1 MGTEPA
7 PKRKLLNYIDDRF
20 TNNKELSKDRE
31 GEMRSK
37 ELKMIEKYSK
47 KLAKEIESNDEL
59 KVMNNIIHRTTK
71 ETKKRKYRNK
81 LSILK
86 PPEVTDK

>member
-1 MGTEPA
+1 MLENEIRNDKNPEY
-7 PKRKLLNYIDDRF
+7 LQSSD
-20 TNNKELSKDRE
+20 SHS
-31 GEMRSK
+31 EMRSK